1 MKKFLLLLLLLSPL
15 TLRASSF
22 DFSSGQ
28 FDSGTLSQSGMDF
41 SIAITGSLDSTSLS
55 TTTLGSMVP
64 CFNGYECQSFSSGV
78 ITVKSPSGATVF
90 SDSLTSGA
98 VITKG
103 DAIFVIGILAPSD
116 PLKGIL
122 SFAATLGPGGIGITN
137 GEAIVV
143 GSSTVP
149 EPSGLALLGGGLV
162 GLAGLK
168 KLLQ

>member
-1 MKKFLLLLLLLSPL
+1 MKKVLLLLLLLSPL
-15 TLRASSF
+15 TVRASTF

-41 SIAITGSLDSTSLS
+41 SISIVGSLDSTSLS

-103 DAIFVIGILAPSD
+103 DAVFVIGILAPSD

-122 SFAATLGPGGIGITN
+122 SFAATLGPGGITN